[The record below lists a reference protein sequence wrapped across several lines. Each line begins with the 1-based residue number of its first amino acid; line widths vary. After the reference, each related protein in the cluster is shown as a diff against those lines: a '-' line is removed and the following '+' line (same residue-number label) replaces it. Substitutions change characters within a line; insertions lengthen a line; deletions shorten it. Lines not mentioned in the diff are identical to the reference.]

1 MDCSQVGKA
10 VKFEFM
16 NRRFESFQSRKRE
29 GAEECGKISIHRAST
44 GKERGSFIESR
55 ITESV

>member
-29 GAEECGKISIHRAST
+29 GAEECGKINIHRASP
-44 GKERGSFIESR
+44 GKERG
-55 ITESV
+55 TY